1 MEEAIRIVEELQ
13 KNENGELLNC
23 WDYGEEAQAALKKLL
38 DGYKEKEA
46 DLYAANQLVSELLD
60 ITRDSVPKED
70 IREIIDE
77 LKLMR
82 DMNKI
87 TGVDIAI
94 IKLNETLEL
103 EYYGK

>member
-1 MEEAIRIVEELQ
+1 MDEAIRIVEELQ
-13 KNENGELLNC
+13 RNDNGELANC
-23 WDYGEEAQAALKKLL
+23 WDYGAEAQKALRKLL

-60 ITRDSVPKED
+60 IVKDSVPKED

-87 TGVDIAI
+87 TGADIAI
-94 IKLNETLEL
+94 MKLNETLEVK
-103 EYYGK
+103 YYGK

>member
-1 MEEAIRIVEELQ
+1 MDEAIKIVEELQ
-13 KNENGELLNC
+13 RNENGELLNC
-23 WDYGEEAQAALKKLL
+23 WDYGEEAQGALRKLL
-38 DGYKEKEA
+38 DSYKEKEA
-46 DLYAANQLVSELLD
+46 DLYAANQLVGELLD

-87 TGVDIAI
+87 TGADIAI
-94 IKLNETLEL
+94 MKLNEALEVK
-103 EYYGK
+103 YYGK